1 MPILPDIF
9 TRSISVPKIKAD
21 NQNNSKFWLKMDKN
35 IENKSIPTYFFIIKK
50 LTEEESEKV
59 TKSLDYPHMFYFVNY
74 GNVQG
79 SIDGT
84 DEGIFKI
91 FNPLRTSD
99 VTTSA
104 DPLEKRVSAH
114 KNQFS
119 FDHEHVITENLKY
132 ILHKKDKT
140 WYLLYNPIHREEFKN
155 YWKRVLADSSIT
167 TNWAGTYDDAKYINT
182 TTLFREYCKSLI
194 INKDRDFPKENTFL
208 DPTCNMILSPER
220 CANNAFFQINLSTYP
235 KYNKALQPVLDQLQ
249 TKQSGIEPCLATGT
263 PSDFMNDSPLNPKGN
278 SSSFTSAFR
287 ERDTFSQSMTFTVCN
302 TEITSSG
309 DANLEGVNIENSCGG
324 GGKGDASVSSE
335 SIVENEEEEKD
346 EETNTTLPAKEETN
360 TTLPAKKET
369 NTTLPAKKEPNTT
382 LPTKKETNTTLP
394 TKKET
399 NVDYVQKMKENPMI
413 VAGVAVVVV
422 VLLLLLVS
430 SSSKPAFQQ
439 VPNSYGN
446 PYPGYYNQQPPVAY
460 AQGY

>member
-1 MPILPDIF
+1 
-9 TRSISVPKIKAD
+9 
-21 NQNNSKFWLKMDKN
+21 
-35 IENKSIPTYFFIIKK
+35 
-50 LTEEESEKV
+50 
-59 TKSLDYPHMFYFVNY
+59 
-74 GNVQG
+74 
-79 SIDGT
+79 
-84 DEGIFKI
+84 
-91 FNPLRTSD
+91 
-99 VTTSA
+99 
-104 DPLEKRVSAH
+104 
-114 KNQFS
+114 
-119 FDHEHVITENLKY
+119 
-132 ILHKKDKT
+132 
-140 WYLLYNPIHREEFKN
+140 
-155 YWKRVLADSSIT
+155 
-167 TNWAGTYDDAKYINT
+167 
-182 TTLFREYCKSLI
+182 
-194 INKDRDFPKENTFL
+194 
-208 DPTCNMILSPER
+208 
-220 CANNAFFQINLSTYP
+220 
-235 KYNKALQPVLDQLQ
+235 
-249 TKQSGIEPCLATGT
+249 
-263 PSDFMNDSPLNPKGN
+263 MNDSPLNPKGN

-346 EETNTTLPAKEETN
+346 EETNTPR
-360 TTLPAKKET
+360 PAKKET
-369 NTTLPAKKEPNTT
+369 NTT